1 MNLSG
6 WALRNKH
13 LVWFLVVAL
22 AVGGIVSVGNMSKL
36 EDPEIKV
43 KNALVVTTYP
53 GASAHEVE
61 LELTEVLE
69 KRIRTMK
76 GLRYVKS
83 QSYSDLSIISV
94 VLEQTVPDDEV
105 EQHYDMLRCKVSDAV
120 LPAFLHSLHN
130 TKAHTSICKV
140 WGLTLVCIRRA
151 SSLGLRLVRQPRTI
165 CAEEWPSPRLQGARL

>member
-1 MNLSG
+1 MMDLSG

-22 AVGGIVSVGNMSKL
+22 AVGGLVSVGNMSKL

-61 LELTEVLE
+61 LEVTDVLE
-69 KRIRTMK
+69 KKIRTMK

-83 QSYSDLSIISV
+83 QSYSDLSLISV

-105 EQHYDMLRCKVSDAV
+105 EQHYDMLRRKVGDAV
-120 LPAFLHSLHN
+120 LPAGASRPVVRDGFG
-130 TKAHTSICKV
+130 
-140 WGLTLVCIRRA
+140 GLDGMVFARTGDGMEA
-151 SSLGLRLVRQPRTI
+151 AGL
-165 CAEEWPSPRLQGARL
+165 AD